1 MASKREKNF
10 NQIIQKIDAEKK
22 NYKDSTTLKLEE
34 ILKIPEISIN
44 SEKEFKDIENRE
56 FKDINGEKLKIEKA
70 IQTIQFELNK
80 KGAKEIE
87 NILETAGTMKLILG
101 QTNKKTP
108 HLQGKTVV
116 NLFYE
121 NSTRTRLSFELA
133 AKYMSA
139 NAANITASGSSVQK
153 GETLIDTA
161 ETINAMGTDILVMRH
176 NMSGAPHLIA
186 PLVSASVINAG
197 DGMDEHPTQALLDM
211 LTIKEKKGGFK
222 GLKVAIIGDIYHSRV
237 VRSNVYGLTKLGADV
252 SVGGPTTLMPPG
264 MERLGVKVFNNVEDA
279 IKDADVVMGLRIQLE
294 RQKKGLFP
302 SIREYYRF
310 FGVDN
315 ERLKLAKPGALV
327 MHPGPVNRGVE
338 FSSSVIDGEQSVIN
352 EQVTNG
358 VAVRMAVMYIL
369 SRGGFED

>member
-1 MASKREKNF
+1 MKKDLLGLKGLSAKN
-10 NQIIQKIDAEKK
+10 ISD
-22 NYKDSTTLKLEE
+22 
-34 ILKIPEISIN
+34 IL
-44 SEKEFKDIENRE
+44 D
-56 FKDINGEKLKIEKA
+56 
-70 IQTIQFELNK
+70 
-80 KGAKEIE
+80 
-87 NILETAGTMKLILG
+87 TAATMKLIL
-101 QTNKKTP
+101 QQPNKKTP

-211 LTIKEKKGGFK
+211 LTIREKKGGFK
-222 GLKVAIIGDIYHSRV
+222 GLKVAIIGDISHSRV
-237 VRSNVYGLTKLGADV
+237 VRSNIYGLTKLGAEV
-252 SVGGPTTLMPPG
+252 SVGGPSTLIPPG
-264 MERLGVKVFNNVEDA
+264 MEKMGVKVFKSIQEA
-279 IKDADVVMGLRIQLE
+279 IVDADVVMGLRIQLE
-294 RQKKGLFP
+294 RQKSGLFP
-302 SIREYYRF
+302 SLREYYRF
-310 FGVDN
+310 FGVD
-315 ERLKLAKPGALV
+315 EKRLKFAKPDALV

-338 FSSSVIDGEQSVIN
+338 FSSAVIDGDQSVIN

-369 SRGGFED
+369 SRGGFEE